1 MFNLQKSEDLKA
13 EGMARAAAVR
23 EVDVEMARGIARVL
37 CRGKRAEGQDPTTN
51 ADEVGMYMEDR
62 GFKNLGAAAG
72 SIFRGKEFEFTGERI
87 NSARETNHARELKV
101 WRLTTL

>member
-1 MFNLQKSEDLKA
+1 MFDLHKSDDLKE
-13 EGMARAAAVR
+13 EGMARSVAARVM
-23 EVDVEMARGIARVL
+23 DVENARGIARLL
-37 CRGKRAEGQDPTTN
+37 CRGKRAEGEDPTTN
-51 ADEVGMYMEDR
+51 ADEVGMYMEDH

-72 SIFRGKEFEFTGERI
+72 SIFRSKEFEFTGERI